1 MISIYYNISGS
12 TRSHTNNTQISIED
26 IIELWAV
33 DTQIDSTELAAESL
47 KIPGLHNKYYRIFL
61 EERLRLKKM
70 ESEMKSLKLDKYE
83 FYTLGPTK
91 ESQEK
96 GWQLPAKGIILKQ
109 DIPMYMDADKD
120 IIEMNLKV
128 GLQQEKV
135 ELLETITKSIT
146 NRNFIIKNAIDWNR
160 FVMGG

>member
-1 MISIYYNISGS
+1 MK
-12 TRSHTNNTQISIED
+12 IED
-26 IIELWAV
+26 IVEMWTS
-33 DTQIDSTELAAESL
+33 DTKIDSTELASESL
-47 KIPGLHNKYYRIFL
+47 KIPALHNKYYRVFL

-91 ESQEK
+91 ESHEK

-128 GLQQEKV
+128 AYQNEKV
-135 ELLETITKSIT
+135 ELLETIIKSIS

>member
-1 MISIYYNISGS
+1 MK
-12 TRSHTNNTQISIED
+12 IED
-26 IIELWAV
+26 IIEMWTE
-33 DTQIDSTELAAESL
+33 DTKIDSTELSTESL
-47 KIPGLHNKYYRIFL
+47 KIPGLHNKYYRVFL

-70 ESEMKSLKLDKYE
+70 ESELKILKLEKYE

-91 ESQEK
+91 ESHEK
-96 GWQLPAKGIILKQ
+96 GWQLPPKGIILKQ

-120 IIEMNLKV
+120 IIEMNLKL
-128 GLQQEKV
+128 GLQHEKV
-135 ELLETITKSIT
+135 DLLETIIKSIG

>member
-1 MISIYYNISGS
+1 MK
-12 TRSHTNNTQISIED
+12 IED
-26 IIELWAV
+26 IVEMWAS
-33 DTQIDSTELAAESL
+33 DTKIDSTELAAESL
-47 KIPGLHNKYYRIFL
+47 KIPALHNKYYRVFL

-70 ESEMKSLKLDKYE
+70 ESELKSLKLDKYE

-91 ESQEK
+91 ETQEK

-128 GLQQEKV
+128 AYQNEKV
-135 ELLETITKSIT
+135 ELLETIIKSIS

>member
-1 MISIYYNISGS
+1 MK
-12 TRSHTNNTQISIED
+12 IED
-26 IIELWAV
+26 IVEMWTS
-33 DTQIDSTELAAESL
+33 DTKIDSTELASESL
-47 KIPGLHNKYYRIFL
+47 KIPTLHNKYYRVFL

-91 ESQEK
+91 ESHEK
-96 GWQLPAKGIILKQ
+96 GWQLPAKGIILKH

-128 GLQQEKV
+128 AYQNEKV
-135 ELLETITKSIT
+135 ELLETIIKSIS

>member
-1 MISIYYNISGS
+1 MK
-12 TRSHTNNTQISIED
+12 IED
-26 IIELWAV
+26 ITGMWAE
-33 DTQIDSTELAAESL
+33 DTKIDSTELASESL
-47 KIPGLHNKYYRIFL
+47 KIPALHNKYYRVFL

-70 ESEMKSLKLDKYE
+70 ESELKVLKLEKYE

-91 ESQEK
+91 ETQEK
-96 GWQLPAKGIILKQ
+96 GWQLPPKGIILKQ

-135 ELLETITKSIT
+135 EFLES
-146 NRNFIIKNAIDWNR
+146 IIKSLNNRGYNIKAAIDWQR
-160 FVMGG
+160 FINGL